1 MLSVYNT
8 SDSQREFD
16 LLSDVK
22 KFKSTKILERNNRQP
37 KYPKEFY
44 KVFEELDKE
53 YSLEFHLQRGIN
65 PFLH

>member
-1 MLSVYNT
+1 MLAVYNT
-8 SDSQREFD
+8 PDSQREFD

-22 KFKSTKILERNNRQP
+22 KFKSTKILERNNRQL